1 MANNTAITPE
11 VVMRAACTNVQHA
24 LRNGIGMLNAEV
36 YYRGEADG
44 IFEFEIRPTIGYMRQ
59 FFVQQQERTY
69 ATATLLRSRE
79 HKRMAWVSHAI
90 VQKDGGRWDPP
101 YEEEEEVAESPTV
114 EGALIESVLVYF
126 RNAMYDCQPYIEPNI
141 NIDKEGDV
149 PQ

>member
-1 MANNTAITPE
+1 MSKTITPE
-11 VVMRAACTNVQHA
+11 MVMRTACTNVQHA

-44 IFEFEIRPTIGYMRQ
+44 IFEFEIRPTIGYMLQ
-59 FFVQQQERTY
+59 FFVQQIERET
-69 ATATLLRSRE
+69 TTPTLAHSLR
-79 HKRMAWVSHAI
+79 RMHTLWVSHAI

-101 YEEEEEVAESPTV
+101 YEEEEEVAESLTV

-126 RNAMYDCQPYIEPNI
+126 RNAMYDCQPYTEP
-141 NIDKEGDV
+141 EDV

>member
-1 MANNTAITPE
+1 MVMTPE
-11 VVMRAACTNVQHA
+11 MVMRKACTNVQHA

-44 IFEFEIRPTIGYMRQ
+44 IFEFEIRPTIGYMLQ
-59 FFVQQQERTY
+59 FFVQLIERDT
-69 ATATLLRSRE
+69 TTPTLSGGRRITHRL
-79 HKRMAWVSHAI
+79 WVSHAV

-114 EGALIESVLVYF
+114 EGVLIESVLVYF
-126 RNAMYDCQPYIEPNI
+126 RNAMYDCQPYTEPSFD
-141 NIDKEGDV
+141 IDKEGDV